1 MPFRSFFV
9 SICKRKG
16 FYYKSTDRYTSHGAV
31 LIPPLQHP
39 DQNILW
45 FKKMFINFFQHFIFH
60 YAAFIVKMSIL
71 QIKPLPDVR
80 LGFVA
85 GFIYTSRAFL
95 CDTLFNNI
103 FRVIKAIT

>member
-9 SICKRKG
+9 SICKRKV
-16 FYYKSTDRYTSHGAV
+16 FYYKSTDRYTSHGGGAYTSV
-31 LIPPLQHP
+31 TASGSKYPVVQ
-39 DQNILW
+39 
-45 FKKMFINFFQHFIFH
+45 KMFINFFQHFIFH

-85 GFIYTSRAFL
+85 GFICTSRAFL

-103 FRVIKAIT
+103 FRVI

>member
-1 MPFRSFFV
+1 
-9 SICKRKG
+9 
-16 FYYKSTDRYTSHGAV
+16 
-31 LIPPLQHP
+31 
-39 DQNILW
+39 
-45 FKKMFINFFQHFIFH
+45 MFINFFQHFIFH

-85 GFIYTSRAFL
+85 GFICTSRAFL

-103 FRVIKAIT
+103 FSCNLSYNLNAVMWDSF